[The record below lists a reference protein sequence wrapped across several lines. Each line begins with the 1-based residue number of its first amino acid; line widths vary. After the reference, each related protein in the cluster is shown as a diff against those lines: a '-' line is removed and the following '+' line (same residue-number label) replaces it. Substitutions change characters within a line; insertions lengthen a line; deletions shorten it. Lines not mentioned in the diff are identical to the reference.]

1 MSFGW
6 EPSGELLRQDVFS
19 RLEPVD
25 VLYELDSPMIFTF
38 SSGGRLHLAYMCG
51 ETRGASRF
59 VITPTS
65 ERVVASLRSGE
76 ISVRDAL
83 AQPWLWCADVK
94 PDGEVDR
101 CWITSPE
108 ELPPKAL
115 PPYGVML
122 DPSLEPV
129 FSVRVEGRFLGRDNV
144 PASAIKRAVD
154 GAYTALKK
162 LSEGTGGGVSA
173 GRPGKAWKQFFDLP
187 AQRVAIGSFEIAFR
201 EPRVDQENLPELG
214 NVREQ
219 FNTLTKDFAEALCW
233 AVGSD
238 NTEKTP
244 SLQLLEAMEK
254 LVPPQHGLV
263 EKVYIGG
270 RIFGPTKRLHVLD
283 RRVTKKVRQ
292 ALVLARVAQEEI
304 KTIFGEA
311 RELDKDKMSFRLH
324 EDASGYDYTCQIEED
339 LYEDVLDVFTGDE
352 MIAVTLRLR
361 KGTFT
366 GEVVAISK
374 ALDDRTEEGEST

>member
-1 MSFGW
+1 MFA
-6 EPSGELLRQDVFS
+6 

-38 SSGGRLHLAYMCG
+38 LNGGHLHLAYMCG
-51 ETRGASRF
+51 EVGGASRF
-59 VITPTS
+59 VITPTN
-65 ERVVASLRSGE
+65 ERVIASLRGGD
-76 ISVRDAL
+76 ISVREAL

-94 PDGEVDR
+94 PDGAVER

-108 ELPPKAL
+108 DLPSKAL
-115 PPYGVML
+115 PPHGVML

-162 LSEGTGGGVSA
+162 LSEATSGGASA
-173 GRPGKAWKQFFDLP
+173 GRPGKTWKRFFDLP
-187 AQRVAIGSFEIAFR
+187 AQHVAIGSFEIAFR
-201 EPRVDQENLPELG
+201 EPRVEQDGLPELG
-214 NVREQ
+214 GVRERFQ
-219 FNTLTKDFAEALCW
+219 ALTQDFAGALSW
-233 AVGSD
+233 AVKGDGADAS
-238 NTEKTP
+238 P
-244 SLQLLEAMEK
+244 RLQLLEAMEK
-254 LVPPQHGLV
+254 LVPPRHGLI

-270 RIFGPTKRLHVLD
+270 RIFGAAERPFILD
-283 RRVTKKVRQ
+283 RDVTRKVRQ
-292 ALVLARVAQEEI
+292 ALAFARVVQEEI
-304 KTIFGEA
+304 KTVLGEA

-324 EDASGYDYTCQIEED
+324 EDSTGTDYVCQFQED

-352 MIAVTLRLR
+352 MITVTLRVT
-361 KGTFT
+361 KGTPV

-374 ALDDRTEEGEST
+374 A